1 MQYVYLIRCNDGKI
15 YTGCT
20 SDLRK
25 RFKAHQDGKVKFTSI
40 RRPLELEL
48 YIAFKDEYKAWAF
61 EKYLKSGSGKAF
73 AQKRFLN
80 KLSEIKQ

>member
-20 SDLRK
+20 GDLRK
-25 RFKAHQDGKVKFTSI
+25 RFKAHQNGEVKFTSS
-40 RRPLELEL
+40 RRPLELEF

-73 AQKRFLN
+73 AQKRFL
-80 KLSEIKQ
+80 

>member
-20 SDLRK
+20 SDLKK
-25 RFKAHQDGKVKFTSI
+25 RFKQHLSGEVTFTAT

-73 AQKRFLN
+73 ANKRFL
-80 KLSEIKQ
+80 